1 MEDGIIPT
9 LLRNNQYINSLYI
22 IKEEI
27 PFTKTTSKIY
37 GFTKQN
43 NCSVVI
49 TKETNITTLS
59 NTSYQARLASSIK
72 LIEQNLLL
80 VENLW
85 LEEVSPNNYT
95 LYISEFTKSTYRN
108 DFNLITLSYYLN
120 ETKGVEL
127 STNMKILIN
136 LLNAISVFHTKY
148 NIAHLALSPN
158 NIYINKS
165 NFDIVLGPCRLVT
178 YDEWNLWYLPPEH
191 CYIEKI
197 INEDLQSGIYCDIW
211 SIGCVLSEMFFVV
224 CPLFQAFSQR
234 EKMKKIID
242 VLGIPQQNDV
252 DYMTR
257 QEFGILQSADKNLEK
272 SSPKIFD
279 IFTEE
284 ELEKGNE
291 DNIAYKTNNRNNIVK
306 KKIFDIMKKCFDYN
320 RFNRIGIETMINTIQ
335 DIDDRYIKSKP
346 IRKGV
351 KTIIN
356 RDNLYKENA
365 PLSFSNKT
373 NNEILC
379 TTTNYRSKKESPSTQ
394 NNIYSKTSK
403 SKSDL
408 PSPSYRTQQT
418 SNRLNKEPSYPLNN
432 TNIIDYSK
440 YSTNTNN
447 DYPKYYNDKDNFTLT
462 RDKKYT
468 NTDINVDDY
477 LGKKNKIEDSDDEY
491 NNLHEQLDDLVD
503 YISKLK
509 QSE

>member
-59 NTSYQARLASSIK
+59 NTLYQARLASSIK

-165 NFDIVLGPCRLVT
+165 NFDIVLGPCKLVT

-234 EKMKKIID
+234 ES
-242 VLGIPQQNDV
+242 Q
-252 DYMTR
+252 
-257 QEFGILQSADKNLEK
+257 
-272 SSPKIFD
+272 
-279 IFTEE
+279 
-284 ELEKGNE
+284 
-291 DNIAYKTNNRNNIVK
+291 
-306 KKIFDIMKKCFDYN
+306 
-320 RFNRIGIETMINTIQ
+320 
-335 DIDDRYIKSKP
+335 
-346 IRKGV
+346 
-351 KTIIN
+351 
-356 RDNLYKENA
+356 
-365 PLSFSNKT
+365 
-373 NNEILC
+373 
-379 TTTNYRSKKESPSTQ
+379 
-394 NNIYSKTSK
+394 
-403 SKSDL
+403 KSDC
-408 PSPSYRTQQT
+408 
-418 SNRLNKEPSYPLNN
+418 
-432 TNIIDYSK
+432 
-440 YSTNTNN
+440 N
-447 DYPKYYNDKDNFTLT
+447 D
-462 RDKKYT
+462 
-468 NTDINVDDY
+468 
-477 LGKKNKIEDSDDEY
+477 
-491 NNLHEQLDDLVD
+491 
-503 YISKLK
+503 
-509 QSE
+509 